1 MLTSSPIFFNSD
13 IPVIIPGTIFRDR
26 GLQKFRLLQVL
37 HYIELVQFFWQ
48 MIALE
53 DWLSITSPWIPE
65 VLYWMRFDG
74 FKWRIFITV
83 QFSGNWTLNHLRHK
97 RKPTYFSTPA
107 YLTFFNLNNA
117 FTQMLSQSLKFQI
130 LCNFDQVITSFLG
143 NYKV

>member
-1 MLTSSPIFFNSD
+1 MLTSSPIFFNND

-53 DWLSITSPWIPE
+53 DWLSITSTWIPE

-74 FKWRIFITV
+74 FKMKNVRN
-83 QFSGNWTLNHLRHK
+83 SNCNGNRMLNHLRHK
-97 RKPTYFSTPA
+97 RKPTYFFTPA